1 MLNIKKKLVKNLC
14 LMGLMGSGKTS
25 IGRNLSKL
33 LNLNFIDTDHE
44 IEKEVGQSINNIF
57 LKFGESYFR
66 MKEQEICLKCLD
78 FENYVISLGGGSIMN
93 SKIRDKI
100 KRDSFSVYLNVN
112 RDILLKRL
120 KNTKNRPLLNLNQ
133 SSTSRKNIIE
143 KLYNERIIFYNKAD
157 IILENNFDKNQVIE
171 NLQNII
177 NYNEL

>member
-1 MLNIKKKLVKNLC
+1 M
-14 LMGLMGSGKTS
+14 
-25 IGRNLSKL
+25 
-33 LNLNFIDTDHE
+33 
-44 IEKEVGQSINNIF
+44 
-57 LKFGESYFR
+57 
-66 MKEQEICLKCLD
+66 
-78 FENYVISLGGGSIMN
+78 
-93 SKIRDKI
+93 
-100 KRDSFSVYLNVN
+100 YLNVN

-133 SSTSRKNIIE
+133 SSTTRKNIIE